1 MHVLVPIDGSEP
13 SVRALSLGIGL
24 ADRSEGQL
32 DVVHIGDPEAA
43 ATEQL
48 LDSAREQCE
57 EQGVEATI
65 EALPE
70 AEDDSRLH
78 YATKIGG
85 QILELADERDVD
97 HIVMGSHG
105 RSGIDEYVLGSATET
120 ILDAQTYPVTVVP

>member
-13 SVRALSLGIGL
+13 SVRALSFGIDL
-24 ADRSEGQL
+24 VDRFEGEL

-48 LDSAREQCE
+48 LDRAREQCE
-57 EQGVEATI
+57 EDGVGATI

-70 AEDDSRLH
+70 PDDESRLH

-85 QILELADERDVD
+85 RILELADERDVD

-105 RSGIDEYVLGSATET
+105 RSGLDEYVLGSAAET
-120 ILDAQTYPVTVVP
+120 VLDAQTYPVTVVP